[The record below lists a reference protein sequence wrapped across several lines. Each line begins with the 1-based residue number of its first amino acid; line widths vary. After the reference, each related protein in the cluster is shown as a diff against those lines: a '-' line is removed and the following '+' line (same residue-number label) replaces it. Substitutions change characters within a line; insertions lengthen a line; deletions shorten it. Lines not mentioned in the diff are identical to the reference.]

1 MLIIKWVIKRAKLPI
16 IIKFEKLTNLR
27 ERMLPVR
34 PNNHEPRN
42 TRANA
47 RLNGNAK
54 KTAAENVDS
63 KSVKNKSR
71 SRTKYCGS

>member
-1 MLIIKWVIKRAKLPI
+1 
-16 IIKFEKLTNLR
+16 
-27 ERMLPVR
+27 MLPVR

-47 RLNGNAK
+47 RLNRNK
-54 KTAAENVDS
+54 KTTIENVDC

-71 SRTKYCGS
+71 SKAKYCGS